1 MRHEKAQAKRDKK
14 TMERYCYRNTLDN
27 DSIAMENVN
36 CIPNVVA
43 LHVNST
49 VLQAL
54 AIGLFLREVDQLFT
68 STLLQSDI
76 GC

>member
-14 TMERYCYRNTLDN
+14 RMERDCHRNTLDS
-27 DSIAMENVN
+27 DFIAMENVN

-54 AIGLFLREVDQLFT
+54 AIGFFLREVDQLFT